1 VTDPTALECAWAA
14 EFELGLARQRRAET
28 MLLIRGILIVLV
40 VTALVV
46 LRSVAL

>member
-1 VTDPTALECAWAA
+1 MTDPTALECPWDD
-14 EFELGLARQRRAET
+14 EFELELDRQRRAET